1 MNHVNN
7 MNLSQGEL
15 AEQGENRLRWI
26 RSRMNLLADVRE
38 RFIKEKPFEGL
49 TIGVGLH
56 TEPKTC
62 VLFETLAAGGAR
74 VIGTGN
80 HGSTQDDMVAAI
92 ATKGITIYGR
102 RDETWEEHLANINRT
117 LEEKPDILLDN
128 GADLIASALEK
139 GLAGKL
145 IGATEET
152 TSGAYRLRETYEEA
166 VNFPV
171 IVINDSPLK
180 AIGENEHA
188 VGQSGVESLMRI
200 TNLHIPGRRFVVI
213 GYGWCGKGVARY
225 LDALGGKVGV
235 VDRDPLKAFEAVFEG
250 YKVGS
255 MEELLPWADV
265 VITVTGRN
273 HVLREEHFDLLQDG
287 VVLANIG
294 HFPFEIDVEAIKAKA
309 ISVRSMSDSID
320 EYTMPDN
327 KTITLV
333 ADGRMYN
340 LAGLQPKGNSI
351 ESMDL
356 GFTLQALSLER
367 IATSASTLA
376 AGPQRPPLDI
386 EHHIANAFL
395 AELNAAK

>member
-1 MNHVNN
+1 MNNENN
-7 MNLSQGEL
+7 INLSHAEL

-26 RSRMNLLADVRE
+26 RSRMHLLADVRE

-80 HGSTQDDMVAAI
+80 HGSTQDDMVAAL
-92 ATKGITIYGR
+92 ATKGITIYGK
-102 RDETWEEHLANINRT
+102 RDETWEEHMANVDHT
-117 LEEKPDILLDN
+117 LDEKPDILLDN

-139 GLAGKL
+139 RVADKL

-152 TSGAYRLRETYEEA
+152 TSGGYRLRETFGEA

-171 IVINDSPLK
+171 IVINDSPIK

-188 VGQSGVESLMRI
+188 VGQSSVESIMRI
-200 TNLHIPGRRFVVI
+200 TNLHIPGRRFVVV
-213 GYGWCGKGVARY
+213 GFGWCGKGIARY
-225 LDALGGKVGV
+225 LDSFGGKVGI
-235 VDRDPLKAFEAVFEG
+235 VDSDPLKSYEAVFEG

-255 MEELLPWADV
+255 MEELLPWADL

-273 HVLREEHFDLLQDG
+273 HVLREEHFNLLQDG

-294 HFPFEIDVEAIKAKA
+294 HFPFEIDVKALKAKA
-309 ISVRSMSDSID
+309 VSSCQMSDSID

-327 KTITLV
+327 KRITLV
-333 ADGRMYN
+333 ADGRMFN

-351 ESMDL
+351 EAMDL

-367 IATSASTLA
+367 IATGAKALK

-386 EHHIANAFL
+386 EHYIANAFL
-395 AELNAAK
+395 AELKAVE